1 MKPDHIHVFVDVPQT
16 AASCD
21 VVSTFKDISAIELFK
36 AFPQLIQS
44 YAGCGILWS
53 RGYFVSTVIKIIL
66 RSRKM
71 ITDKEHKRHL
81 KQFHKLSDRH
91 ILAVETDMSYPDA
104 LKVMARTKS
113 DNVQINISIPAG
125 WKTELEN
132 PARIYSAGEGESI
145 IFLDLLRIENI
156 RYSIISSDIL
166 NSYFGY

>member
-1 MKPDHIHVFVDVPQT
+1 MKPDHIPVFADVPQT
-16 AASCD
+16 AAFCD
-21 VVSTFKDISAIELFK
+21 VVRTFKDISAIELFK

-91 ILAVETDMSYPDA
+91 ILAVETDMPYSDV
-104 LKVMARTKS
+104 LKVVALSDKIRKAGNELVGLMRKNYDQLMRTKRYRKLL
-113 DNVQINISIPAG
+113 ISL
-125 WKTELEN
+125 W
-132 PARIYSAGEGESI
+132 
-145 IFLDLLRIENI
+145 
-156 RYSIISSDIL
+156 
-166 NSYFGY
+166 

>member
-66 RSRKM
+66 RSRSVKQKS
-71 ITDKEHKRHL
+71 IKTYKKKTNL
-81 KQFHKLSDRH
+81 KTSLS
-91 ILAVETDMSYPDA
+91 
-104 LKVMARTKS
+104 
-113 DNVQINISIPAG
+113 N
-125 WKTELEN
+125 LEK
-132 PARIYSAGEGESI
+132 
-145 IFLDLLRIENI
+145 IE
-156 RYSIISSDIL
+156 
-166 NSYFGY
+166 